1 MCNKIDINEIN
12 RIPKNDFTIMLQNWM
27 ENEEVKKA
35 CEGQLRNNLI
45 QQFLSKTALG
55 NKMKKIH
62 FDPKSQVMN
71 SIEAEHLFCNKFY
84 FTLSVFSMES
94 EQKIPNFDQNERFRF
109 EKQDIREFLNILGLM
124 KDDAMVKHIIN
135 IYNSSDSQSLLS
147 ILIKQLISSHKKVA
161 VECRTT
167 STQTDFIIQGAEE
180 DDDNAKIVDLS
191 QISCRSKSKKVKR
204 KNHSLATPRIIST
217 SVDYR
222 RSKKSKGVSRITQ
235 SLDLMSQ
242 NINLITNKLEDFRKS
257 SSHDDSKSIIVG
269 TVGSIMQQL
278 NGCVKNFERLC
289 DDIKAIN
296 DTKLPK
302 NYDEWIDDMKH
313 SENGR
318 KFLKKFTKSF
328 TRILD
333 EERAKIKNDYQR
345 KFEKE
350 KRKLARFHQVSSKKF
365 NQPEE
370 SKISKDINEIY
381 ESTVLKLK
389 CIEDENKIFEKS
401 LQIGMDEKMSR
412 SKEISKPESTRRRW
426 KKSEDLDLNKCRQI
440 HSKESKES
448 SSINTNP
455 HSYSSASFEDNKSE
469 ANI

>member
-12 RIPKNDFTIMLQNWM
+12 KIPRDEFTIMLQNWM
-27 ENEEVKKA
+27 ENEDVKKA

-55 NKMKKIH
+55 NKMKKTN

-71 SIEAEHLFCNKFY
+71 SIEAEHLYSNKYY
-84 FTLSVFSMES
+84 FTLSVFSTES
-94 EQKIPNFDQNERFRF
+94 QQQIPNFENETFRF
-109 EKQDIREFLNILGLM
+109 EKQEIKEFLSILGLM
-124 KDDAMVKHIIN
+124 KDDSLVKHIIN
-135 IYNSSDSQSLLS
+135 IYNSSGSQSLLS
-147 ILIKQLISSHKKVA
+147 ILIKQLISSHRKVA

-167 STQTDFIIQGAEE
+167 STQTDFIIQEAENDE
-180 DDDNAKIVDLS
+180 NAKIVDLS
-191 QISCRSKSKKVKR
+191 QISCRSKSKRSKR
-204 KNHSLATPRIIST
+204 KNHSLATPTKAPAYSENKMRK
-217 SVDYR
+217 
-222 RSKKSKGVSRITQ
+222 SKKSKGVSKIAE

-257 SSHDDSKSIIVG
+257 PSHDDSKSIIVD
-269 TVGSIMQQL
+269 TVGTIMQQL

-296 DTKLPK
+296 DAKLTK

-333 EERAKIKNDYQR
+333 EERTKIKKDYQR

-350 KRKLARFHQVSSKKF
+350 RRKLARFHQMSSKKS
-365 NQPEE
+365 NQPE

-401 LQIGMDEKMSR
+401 LHIGTETK
-412 SKEISKPESTRRRW
+412 KKISKPEGTQ
-426 KKSEDLDLNKCRQI
+426 KVEDLNLNKCRQI
-440 HSKESKES
+440 HSKES

-455 HSYSSASFEDNKSE
+455 DSYSSVFEDISG